1 MASIPGFIVTG
12 SLRLP
17 THASSC
23 SSFWGRCPT
32 ASSGR
37 TAGVCGG
44 ATGSPGRR
52 PRVFRFPPG
61 ERSLSTTTTALP
73 WGAAAAKALAGG
85 FGFGT
90 KKKSFPYTGTIR
102 PAKMSPTRVV
112 PDDIPRPDYAI
123 DGIPKARKPTMPW
136 DIVIQ
141 SPEDIAAMRVVCRM
155 AREVLDAAGR
165 AVRVGATTDEIDAIV
180 HAETIARGAYPS
192 PLNYNGFP
200 KSCCTS
206 VNEVVCHGFPNA
218 YVLRDG
224 DIINVDVTCY
234 YGGFHGDCSE
244 TFLVGNVDARGRE
257 LVKTTYDC
265 LNAGIAVCKPGV
277 PYHNIGGVIEDLA
290 HAAGFTTTPNF
301 CGHGV
306 HRVFHDNPTV
316 LHYRNVVPNG
326 VMKPGITF
334 TIEPMINEGTAKNVM
349 WPDDWTA
356 TTKDGKRS
364 AQFEHTLLITEDGVE
379 RLTARLPTSVPFFWE
394 EE

>member
-1 MASIPGFIVTG
+1 MASFPGFIATG
-12 SLRLP
+12 MARLP
-17 THASSC
+17 THASSVG
-23 SSFWGRCPT
+23 SSFWGRCPAAAVRPPT
-32 ASSGR
+32 L
-37 TAGVCGG
+37 AG
-44 ATGSPGRR
+44 ARARRRR
-52 PRVFRFPPG
+52 PAAPAG
-61 ERSLSTTTTALP
+61 ARSTATTTAVP
-73 WGAAAAKALAGG
+73 WGVAVTKAAAG

-90 KKKSFPYTGTIR
+90 KKKTFPYTGSVR
-102 PAKMSPTRVV
+102 PCKMSPTRAV
-112 PDDIPRPDYAI
+112 PADIPRPDYAA
-123 DGIPKARKPTMPW
+123 DGVPKARKPSMPW
-136 DIVIQ
+136 EIVVQ
-141 SPEDIAAMRVVCRM
+141 SAEDIAAMRAVCRM
-155 AREVLDAAGR
+155 AREVLDTAGR
-165 AVRVGATTDEIDAIV
+165 AVRVGVTTDEIDALV
-180 HAETIARGAYPS
+180 HAETTKRGAYPS

-224 DIINVDVTCY
+224 DIINIDVTCF

-257 LVKTTYDC
+257 LVKTTYEC

-277 PYHNIGGVIEDLA
+277 PFHNIGGVIEDLA
-290 HAAGFTTTPNF
+290 KAAGFTTTPNF

-316 LHYRNVVPNG
+316 LHYHNVSPNG

-364 AQFEHTLLITEDGVE
+364 AQFEHTLLITEGGVE
-379 RLTARLPTSVPFFWE
+379 RLTARLPTSVPFWWE
-394 EE
+394 KE

>member
-1 MASIPGFIVTG
+1 MPLRPSATFAGCCVTARAPPPPPRQLSGEVPTLSLGRSDAARPPG
-12 SLRLP
+12 
-17 THASSC
+17 
-23 SSFWGRCPT
+23 
-32 ASSGR
+32 
-37 TAGVCGG
+37 GVGG
-44 ATGSPGRR
+44 AS
-52 PRVFRFPPG
+52 
-61 ERSLSTTTTALP
+61 
-73 WGAAAAKALAGG
+73 AAARPPRRLVRRRARRRAAWQRRRRLVRPVCSGG
-85 FGFGT
+85 
-90 KKKSFPYTGTIR
+90 
-102 PAKMSPTRVV
+102 
-112 PDDIPRPDYAI
+112 
-123 DGIPKARKPTMPW
+123 
-136 DIVIQ
+136 
-141 SPEDIAAMRVVCRM
+141 
-155 AREVLDAAGR
+155 AAGR
-165 AVRVGATTDEIDAIV
+165 AVRVGVTTDEIDALV
-180 HAETIARGAYPS
+180 HAETTKRGAYPS

-224 DIINVDVTCY
+224 DIINIDVTCF

-257 LVKTTYDC
+257 LVKTTYEC

-277 PYHNIGGVIEDLA
+277 PFHNIGGVIEDVA
-290 HAAGFTTTPNF
+290 QAAGFTTTPNF

-316 LHYRNVVPNG
+316 LHYRNVSPNG

-364 AQFEHTLLITEDGVE
+364 AQFEHTLLITEGGVE
-379 RLTARLPTSVPFFWE
+379 RLTARLPTSVPFWWE
-394 EE
+394 KE